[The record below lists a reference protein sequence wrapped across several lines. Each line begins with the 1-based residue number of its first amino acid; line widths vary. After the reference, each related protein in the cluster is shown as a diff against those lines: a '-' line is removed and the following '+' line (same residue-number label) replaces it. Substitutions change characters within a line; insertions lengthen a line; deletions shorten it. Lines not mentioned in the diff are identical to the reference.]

1 MRRIMTSA
9 AVTIALACAFADAQ
23 QQSSPASIYEAIAPA
38 VVMVETSSAGGSGL
52 LLDSNTIL
60 TAAHVLYPYR
70 SARIVF
76 SDGTELLEVPVI
88 GWDLL
93 TDVAVLG
100 PVQLD
105 PPPALPPFDT
115 SNDLPVGAEL
125 FTVGYPGE
133 VEPFPQPTISR
144 GILSRYRRWP
154 EQDVTY
160 LQTDAA
166 VNEGQSGGVL
176 VSAAGA
182 VVGMTVFGGYFG
194 RFGMALSAA
203 DLLPRVAALL
213 AGEED
218 PQRPGAQ
225 DLAAWAPATP
235 IPFELD
241 HLWAEQAFA
250 IDAPLDAE
258 VSFTLQGVSDLAVE
272 IVDWAGYLMAEV
284 DETESGTESIS
295 AVLDGVAP
303 FLLLVEQFDDQ
314 NVLVQVEGDARH
326 QLDEAT
332 DDPCHLGRRPRAVVN
347 SRSVSAASSSI
358 GALMPRTSVSARAR
372 HLDRRPLHRR
382 RRRRFLGGRVLT
394 DYSTDA
400 SPSQSPTPKG
410 APNERR

>member
-1 MRRIMTSA
+1 MPS
-9 AVTIALACAFADAQ
+9 
-23 QQSSPASIYEAIAPA
+23 
-38 VVMVETSSAGGSGL
+38 
-52 LLDSNTIL
+52 
-60 TAAHVLYPYR
+60 
-70 SARIVF
+70 
-76 SDGTELLEVPVI
+76 
-88 GWDLL
+88 
-93 TDVAVLG
+93 
-100 PVQLD
+100 
-105 PPPALPPFDT
+105 
-115 SNDLPVGAEL
+115 
-125 FTVGYPGE
+125 
-133 VEPFPQPTISR
+133 SR

-284 DETESGTESIS
+284 DETESGAESIS

-314 NVLVQVEGDARH
+314 NVLVQVEGDARLVPLNDPDDGVVLELPVSRVAAIDYPYDVDH
-326 QLDEAT
+326 YRLSLPAGESVRVRVDSVLIDPLVSIDYHGSPDDARDDDSGGGLFGLSAELIFHAKMIASYRIVI
-332 DDPCHLGRRPRAVVN
+332 DDPGGAV
-347 SRSVSAASSSI
+347 
-358 GALMPRTSVSARAR
+358 
-372 HLDRRPLHRR
+372 
-382 RRRRFLGGRVLT
+382 GGYTLT
-394 DYSTDA
+394 I
-400 SPSQSPTPKG
+400 
-410 APNERR
+410 EREHES

>member
-1 MRRIMTSA
+1 
-9 AVTIALACAFADAQ
+9 
-23 QQSSPASIYEAIAPA
+23 
-38 VVMVETSSAGGSGL
+38 MVETDSAGGSGL

-60 TAAHVLYPYR
+60 TAAHVLYPHR

-105 PPPALPPFDT
+105 SPPALPPFDT
-115 SNDLPVGAEL
+115 SNALPVGAEL
-125 FTVGYPGE
+125 FTIGYPGE

-154 EQDVTY
+154 EQAVTY

-176 VSAAGA
+176 VSAAGT

-194 RFGMALSAA
+194 HFGMALSAA
-203 DLLPRVAALL
+203 DLLPRVAALI

-218 PQRPGAQ
+218 PLRRGAQ

-235 IPFELD
+235 IQFDLD

-258 VSFTLQGVSDLAVE
+258 VSFTLQGVSDLAAT
-272 IVDWAGYLMAEV
+272 IVDWTGYTIVEV

-295 AVLDGVAP
+295 AVLYGVAP
-303 FLLLVEQFDDQ
+303 FLLLVEQFDDWD
-314 NVLVQVEGDARH
+314 VLVEVEGDARLVPLNDPDDGVVLELPVIRVAAIDYPYDVDH
-326 QLDEAT
+326 YRITLPAGETVRVLVDSVLIDPLVRIDYYDSPAVAEDDDSGGGLFGLGAELIFQAEMAAHYRIVI
-332 DDPCHLGRRPRAVVN
+332 DDPGGAVGGYTLTIE
-347 SRSVSAASSSI
+347 RS
-358 GALMPRTSVSARAR
+358 
-372 HLDRRPLHRR
+372 
-382 RRRRFLGGRVLT
+382 
-394 DYSTDA
+394 
-400 SPSQSPTPKG
+400 
-410 APNERR
+410 